1 MRRPSA
7 RLRPAQQPDAT
18 GVAELVNAAYG
29 HYVARIGRQPS
40 PMCEDYAEVIRTR
53 AVTIAV
59 HAGSIVGVIVL
70 AVTGEGFLI
79 ENVAVRPSHQGMG
92 IGKTLLQFAE
102 GQAQRAGFDSVYLYT
117 HEKMTENRAL
127 YASLGYVPYERCPS
141 DAPRVYMRKQ
151 LGRLRG
157 RGGS

>member
-1 MRRPSA
+1 MRRLSA

-92 IGKTLLQFAE
+92 IGTTLLQFAE

-127 YASLGYVPYERCPS
+127 YASLGYVQYERGVG

-151 LGRLRG
+151 LGPLRG
-157 RGGS
+157 RSGS

>member
-1 MRRPSA
+1 MRGLST
-7 RLRPAQQPDAT
+7 RLRLARARDAAS
-18 GVAELVNAAYG
+18 VAELVSVAYG
-29 HYVARIGRQPS
+29 HYVARIGRPPS
-40 PMCEDYAEVIRTR
+40 PMCEDYAEVISTR
-53 AVTIAV
+53 AVTIAE

-79 ENVAVRPSHQGMG
+79 ENVAVHPSRQGTG
-92 IGKTLLQFAE
+92 IGKALLGFAE

-117 HEKMTENRAL
+117 HEKMNENRVL
-127 YASLGYVPYERCPS
+127 YASIGYVQYERRPS

-151 LGRLRG
+151 LARPRG

>member
-1 MRRPSA
+1 MRDLNA
-7 RLRPAQQPDAT
+7 RLRSARAPDAT
-18 GVAELVNAAYG
+18 AVAVLVDAAYG

-53 AVTIAV
+53 AVTIAE

-79 ENVAVRPSHQGMG
+79 ENVAVRPSHQGRG
-92 IGKTLLQFAE
+92 IGKALLQFAE
-102 GQAQRAGFDSVYLYT
+102 SQARRAGFDSVYLYT

-127 YASLGYVPYERCPS
+127 YASLGYAQYERGVG
-141 DAPRVYMRKQ
+141 DAPRVYLRKQ
-151 LGRLRG
+151 LGPLHG
-157 RGGS
+157 RSGS